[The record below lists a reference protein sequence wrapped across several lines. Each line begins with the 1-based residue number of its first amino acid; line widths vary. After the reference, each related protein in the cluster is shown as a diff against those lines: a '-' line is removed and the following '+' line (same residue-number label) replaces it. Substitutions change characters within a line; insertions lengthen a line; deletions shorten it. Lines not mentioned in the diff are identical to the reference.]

1 MPNTFTWTYDAA
13 SGVYKNSALSG
24 KLLMVS
30 ARAWKFVPFTKKVDD
45 YGPMMGQSVT
55 LIYYKPVADP
65 TSGKLEE
72 DTRIPIDQLEMGQS
86 SISVFEWGRGVEWT
100 HFAQQLGKFDP
111 KNATQKALT
120 DQMNQV
126 MDVAAASEFTSS
138 NMKIKFIPTTL
149 TGGTFDTD
157 GTPSTQALVNVTAD
171 HLGVV
176 RDYMAK
182 DLHVPF
188 YDGEH
193 YIGLFATKACRG
205 LKQDRRLEAWHMY
218 LRKGD
223 LLYRGEFGQIDSIRC
238 SEITNDDALSNSM
251 GASNVLG
258 EGVVFGD
265 DAVARAEVEAPEVR
279 AQPNYKGDF
288 GRRGAAAWYGIV
300 GFGVKFQSAN
310 DREARGVHIT
320 SG

>member
-13 SGVYKNSALSG
+13 TGVYKNHALSG
-24 KLLMVS
+24 SLLMVA
-30 ARAWKFVPFTKKVDD
+30 ARQWKFVPFTKKVKD

-55 LIYYKPVADP
+55 LIYYKALDDP

-72 DTRIPIDQLEMGQS
+72 DTRIPIDQLDMAS
-86 SISVFEWGRGVEWT
+86 SAITVYEWGRGVEWT
-100 HFAQQLGKFDP
+100 NFAKQLGKFDP
-111 KNATQKALT
+111 AEAAQKALI
-120 DQMNQV
+120 DQMNQA
-126 MDVAAASEFTSS
+126 MDVAAAAEFTGS
-138 NMKIKFIPTTL
+138 NMKVKYIPTTL

-157 GTPSTQALVNVTAD
+157 GTPSTAALVNVTVE
-171 HLGVV
+171 HLAVI

-188 YDGEH
+188 YDGDH
-193 YIGLFATKACRG
+193 YIGLFSTKAMRG
-205 LKQDRRLEAWHMY
+205 LKQDRKLEAWHQY

-223 LLYRGEFGQIDSIRC
+223 LLYRSEVGMAESIRC
-238 SEITNDDALSNSM
+238 AEVTNDDALSNSL
-251 GASNVLG
+251 GTGNVLG

-265 DAVARAEVEAPEVR
+265 DAVARAEIEFPEVR
-279 AQPNYKGDF
+279 AQPNYKADF

-300 GFGVKFQSAN
+300 GFGVKFQTAN

-320 SG
+320 SS